1 MRGSGRRGRCSGPS
15 PRRDH
20 PGTERLYTDGRF
32 ATASG
37 RAHFIAVEHDPP
49 VEPPDG
55 DYPLTLTTGRVRD
68 HWHTLTRTGKSPALM
83 RRTPEPLL
91 EVNLHDARRAGVRD
105 GDFVEITSRRGK
117 AVAQTR
123 VSERIREGTCF
134 LPFHWGRSLGF
145 YKAANNLTLAARD
158 PLSKQPELKCC
169 AVRLRPITPHHAH
182 HRGPLMNRIE
192 ALKAEKDGLDVL
204 DDLVRFAREGWKT
217 IADDDKERL
226 KWAGVFHRRPTP
238 GHFMMRVRMPNGIVT
253 AAQVRLLGEI
263 TKESGRNVADVT
275 TRQQVQ
281 LRWLGIEGVP
291 EVIARLEAAG
301 LTTLQTGM
309 DNIRGI
315 IGCPATGL
323 TPKELFDTAEIAR
336 EFQRIF
342 VGNKEFTNL
351 PRKFNVT
358 ITGCPEHCT
367 SGETQD
373 VSMTPAIASLEGEEV
388 VGLNLAVGGKQG
400 SGGPV
405 FATPLDAFV
414 RPGEAAEVSAAVA
427 LIFRDHGPR
436 EARSKSRLA
445 FLIAEWGGER
455 FRKELEVR
463 LGRPLPPA
471 GRDARGEA
479 TNDHIG
485 VFRQRQPGLNYVGLK
500 TPVGRVSGDQLLEL
514 ARLAESYGQGEL
526 RFTPS
531 QNVLIPHIPD
541 ARVGD
546 LTQEPLLK
554 ALPYNPP
561 EVERGLVSCTGTD
574 FCNLAL
580 IDTKTRAMALAREL
594 LQKAGGIRPLTIRW
608 SGCPASCGNHHTA
621 DIGLQGCKVKVNG
634 KIVDG
639 VHVSVGGRGG
649 RDPRAATRILE
660 DLPCD
665 ELPEVLERL
674 VRFFPRPARAAGAE
688 E

>member
-1 MRGSGRRGRCSGPS
+1 VARPA
-15 PRRDH
+15 PDH

-134 LPFHWGRSLGF
+134 LALPLGARPRLLQGRQQPDAGRAGSAVQ
-145 YKAANNLTLAARD
+145 AAGA
-158 PLSKQPELKCC
+158 Q
-169 AVRLRPITPHHAH
+169 VLRRPPPPITPITPIS
-182 HRGPLMNRIE
+182 RGTPMNRIE

-323 TPKELFDTAEIAR
+323 TPKELLDTAEIAR

-388 VGLNLAVGGKQG
+388 VGFNLAVGGKQG

-471 GRDARGEA
+471 GRDARGES

-531 QNVLIPHIPD
+531 QNVLIPHIPRRARRRPDAGAAAQGAALQPARGRARARLVHGHGFLQPGPDRHED
-541 ARVGD
+541 ARDGAR
-546 LTQEPLLK
+546 P
-554 ALPYNPP
+554 
-561 EVERGLVSCTGTD
+561 R
-574 FCNLAL
+574 
-580 IDTKTRAMALAREL
+580 ALAEG
-594 LQKAGGIRPLTIRW
+594 GGIRPLTIRW

-649 RDPRAATRILE
+649 HDPRAAARILE